1 MKPIRAAAKNIKA
14 EHNVSI
20 RVIDFKS
27 GQVDMFIDD
36 MIWKDVKGFEELYQ
50 VSSDG
55 KVKRLGRWF
64 TFTRL
69 GKDCRRWCTEKIM
82 KSQVSSSGYETIVL
96 VKNGNCY
103 YPLVHRLVAMAF
115 IPEIQG
121 KNQVNHKDGNKLNN
135 YVDNLE
141 WVDASENQLHAWKIG
156 LIPESRRDEIRQHFR
171 KINTG
176 VKFTE
181 EHKKKISESL
191 KRYTRTPEHSKHIGE
206 SLRNRNKVLKE
217 GR

>member
-20 RVIDFKS
+20 RVIDS
-27 GQVDMFIDD
+27 RDGRVDKFIDD
-36 MIWKDVKGFEELYQ
+36 TMWKDVKGFEGLYQ
-50 VSSDG
+50 VSSYG
-55 KVKRLGRWF
+55 KVKRLGHWSIY
-64 TFTRL
+64 TRL

-82 KSQVSSSGYETIVL
+82 KTQVSSSGYETLVL
-96 VKNGNCY
+96 VKSGKCY

-121 KNQVNHKDGNKLNN
+121 KTQVNHKDGNKLNN
-135 YVDNLE
+135 HVDNLE
-141 WVDASENQLHAWKIG
+141 WVDASENQLHAWSIG
-156 LIPESRRDEIRQHFR
+156 LIPESRRVELSQHFR

-181 EHKKKISESL
+181 EHKKK
-191 KRYTRTPEHSKHIGE
+191 K
-206 SLRNRNKVLKE
+206 
-217 GR
+217 